1 MFSLLSIAV
10 GLAVPLLFCEA
21 ATEAAHADSL
31 PAIKMGYQGPEGG
44 RALKVWTLDRLQ
56 KEMKWMERSED
67 GGRWEGVLLFTLIEK
82 SFEELSPE
90 ERSLTD
96 WVLVTTSDGR
106 RVSFP
111 RFLANR
117 YQVMIGRPKDASHG
131 GWRLLLPMDSQP
143 KIKQEMLPLSSV
155 RGVSISQITLTRL
168 EAMVAQDLFLKDR
181 TNPVA
186 LRGEKRFLQTCVS
199 CHQSQ
204 LHYQGALGLLK
215 DIPPN
220 HPKMENWS
228 RLDWLGYEMYRKQ
241 VLR

>member
-1 MFSLLSIAV
+1 MFSVIWMVL
-10 GLAVPLLFCEA
+10 PLVLTEA
-21 ATEAAHADSL
+21 ATETAKADTL
-31 PAIKMGYQGPEGG
+31 PNIKMNYQGPEGG
-44 RALKVWTLDRLQ
+44 RGLNVWTPDRLQ
-56 KEMKWMERSED
+56 KEVKWTERSEE
-67 GGRWEGVLLFTLIEK
+67 GIRWEGVLLFTLIEK
-82 SFEELSPE
+82 SFEELTPE

-96 WVLVTTSDGR
+96 WVVVTTVDGR

-117 YQVMIGRPKDASHG
+117 YQVMIGRPKDHGPG
-131 GWRLLLPMDSQP
+131 GWKLLLPLESQP
-143 KIKQEMLPLSSV
+143 KIKQEVLPLASV

-168 EAMVAQDLFLKDR
+168 EAIVAQGLFLKDR
-181 TNPVA
+181 SNPVA

-204 LHYQGALGLLK
+204 VKYQGALGLLK

-220 HPKMENWS
+220 HPKLENWS